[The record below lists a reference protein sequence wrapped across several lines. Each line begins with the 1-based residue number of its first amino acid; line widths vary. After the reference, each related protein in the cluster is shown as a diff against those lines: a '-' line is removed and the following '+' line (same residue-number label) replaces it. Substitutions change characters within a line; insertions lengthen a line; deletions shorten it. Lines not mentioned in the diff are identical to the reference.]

1 MKGRLILW
9 LPLAF
14 IAVLGL
20 LFAFGLTREPSRPV
34 ASQWI
39 DRPLP
44 RFELPPAVAGM
55 EGFSTTSLAT
65 GEPRLLNIFA
75 SWCIP
80 CRAEAPQLEQLAQ
93 AGVIIEGVAIR
104 DRPDDV
110 SRFLAETGNPYA
122 RIGADPRSELMIAM
136 GSAGVPETFIIDG
149 RGIVREQIQGVITP
163 AMVPQLLAR
172 LRSMP

>member
-9 LPLAF
+9 VPLAL
-14 IAVLGL
+14 IGILGL
-20 LFAFGLTREPSRPV
+20 LFAFGLTREPGRPV

-44 RFELPPAVAGM
+44 RFDLPPAVEGVP
-55 EGFSTTSLAT
+55 GFSTTSFAT

-75 SWCIP
+75 SWCVP
-80 CRAEAPQLEQLAQ
+80 CRAEAPQLDQLAR

-104 DRPDDV
+104 DRPEDV
-110 SRFLAETGNPYA
+110 ARFLAETGNPFA
-122 RIGADPRSELMIAM
+122 RIGADPRSELMIAL

-163 AMVPQLLAR
+163 VMVPELMAKLEA
-172 LRSMP
+172 LE

>member
-1 MKGRLILW
+1 MKGRAILW
-9 LPLAF
+9 VPLTL
-14 IAVLGL
+14 IVLLGL

-44 RFELPPAVAGM
+44 RFDLPPATQGAQ
-55 EGFSTTSLAT
+55 GFATTSLAD
-65 GEPRLLNIFA
+65 GQPRLLNIFA

-80 CRAEAPQLEQLAQ
+80 CRAEAPQLEELAR

-104 DRPDDV
+104 DRPEDV
-110 SRFLAETGNPYA
+110 ARFLAETGNPYA
-122 RIGADPRSELMIAM
+122 RIGADPRSELMIAL
-136 GSAGVPETFIIDG
+136 GSAGVPETFIVDG

-163 AMVPQLLAR
+163 DMVPELITKLQALD
-172 LRSMP
+172 

>member
-1 MKGRLILW
+1 MKGRWILW
-9 LPLAF
+9 APLAI
-14 IAVLGL
+14 IAVLAV

-44 RFELPPAVAGM
+44 RFELPPAVEGAQ
-55 EGFSTTSLAT
+55 GFSTTSFAD
-65 GEPRLLNIFA
+65 GQPRLLNIFA

-80 CRAEAPQLEQLAQ
+80 CRAEAPQLEELAR

-104 DRPDDV
+104 DRPEDV
-110 SRFLAETGNPYA
+110 ARFLAETGNPFT
-122 RIGADPRSELMIAM
+122 RIGADPRSELMIAL

-149 RGIVREQIQGVITP
+149 RGVVREQVQGVITP
-163 AMVPQLLAR
+163 AMVPELLEK
-172 LRSMP
+172 LRTLE

>member
-9 LPLAF
+9 VPLAL
-14 IAVLGL
+14 IAILGV

-39 DRPLP
+39 DQPLP
-44 RFELPPAVAGM
+44 PFELPSAVEGM
-55 EGFSTTSLAT
+55 EGFSTNGLAT

-80 CRAEAPQLEQLAQ
+80 CRAEAPQLDQLAR

-104 DRPDDV
+104 DRPEDV
-110 SRFLAETGNPYA
+110 ARFLSETGNPYA
-122 RIGADPRSELMIAM
+122 RIGADPRSELMISL
-136 GSAGVPETFIIDG
+136 GSAGVPETFIVDG

-163 AMVPQLLAR
+163 AMVPELLGK
-172 LRSMP
+172 LRALQ